1 MIQEIKVTAKNLG
14 KIDLWYLPVTGGKV
28 YKLTKKSPGPDGV
41 ITFDPPVY
49 TTKFGVKFRTT
60 TDGSNYV
67 KGIKF
72 DVYGC
77 TEPITKTVY
86 IQTESTT
93 PLVTYPTRKSMSVL
107 CLTKLILLVRYR

>member
-1 MIQEIKVTAKNLG
+1 MVTAQNLG
-14 KIDLWYLPVTGGKV
+14 KIDLWYFPVTGGKV
-28 YKLTKKSPGPDGV
+28 YKLKKKNPGPDGV

-49 TTKFGVKFRTT
+49 TTKFAIRFRTT

-93 PLVTYPTRKSMSVL
+93 PLVTYPTRKSISVL
-107 CLTKLILLVRYR
+107 FIICLFPIKQSRVSSM

>member
-1 MIQEIKVTAKNLG
+1 MTAKNLG